1 MSADKAIIHYFMEEE
16 MLEST
21 YLNKPQPAPTER
33 AREEKAMEEEE
44 NKEKEQYP
52 KEGHP
57 PLPPPSHIQ
66 LAMV

>member
-21 YLNKPQPAPTER
+21 DLNKSQPAPTER
-33 AREEKAMEEEE
+33 AKERRLWRRKRIKMEH
-44 NKEKEQYP
+44 YP

-57 PLPPPSHIQ
+57 PPHLQ